1 MNRYTIGHAD
11 HLHNYRC
18 PLSLFDEYP
27 IPFRIPLIREPG
39 TAGGNENVFAPIRH
53 DANQLRLHLSRETFR
68 LIYSSR
74 GNRATERERESGREG
89 ERSLARRVLRIIR
102 KEKKTVEL
110 FFLLLF
116 FLPFFN
122 FYRTS
127 ERWCRGKELI
137 SKNLNRSPD
146 EKRDYSKRGTNSY
159 HVIVSLKQRSSSD
172 HLFSTQRIARLT
184 STCSLLLSD
193 LVCVTR
199 RWNARIRSAL
209 PYK

>member
-74 GNRATERERESGREG
+74 GNRATEREREREWARGRE
-89 ERSLARRVLRIIR
+89 ELS
-102 KEKKTVEL
+102 EKS
-110 FFLLLF
+110 F
-116 FLPFFN
+116 
-122 FYRTS
+122 
-127 ERWCRGKELI
+127 
-137 SKNLNRSPD
+137 KN
-146 EKRDYSKRGTNSY
+146 YS
-159 HVIVSLKQRSSSD
+159 
-172 HLFSTQRIARLT
+172 
-184 STCSLLLSD
+184 
-193 LVCVTR
+193 
-199 RWNARIRSAL
+199 
-209 PYK
+209 

>member
-68 LIYSSR
+68 LIYSSS
-74 GNRATERERESGREG
+74 GNRATERKRESGREG

-102 KEKKTVEL
+102 KEKK
-110 FFLLLF
+110 
-116 FLPFFN
+116 
-122 FYRTS
+122 
-127 ERWCRGKELI
+127 
-137 SKNLNRSPD
+137 NR
-146 EKRDYSKRGTNSY
+146 
-159 HVIVSLKQRSSSD
+159 
-172 HLFSTQRIARLT
+172 
-184 STCSLLLSD
+184 
-193 LVCVTR
+193 
-199 RWNARIRSAL
+199 
-209 PYK
+209 